1 MKIRGIV
8 DEDFAQ
14 YKKPSMFLICPY
26 CSFKCDKEN
35 NNQICQNSSL
45 VNIPIIE
52 INNTTL
58 IQRYINNPI
67 TKALVFG
74 GLEPL
79 DSFDEV
85 YSFIKEFRQYS
96 KDPIII
102 YTGYNKSEII
112 NQINQ
117 VKQFKNIIIKF
128 GRYIPNRPSIY
139 DNILEKTLASDNQY
153 AERIS

>member
-8 DEDFAQ
+8 YEDFAQ

-45 VNIPIIE
+45 VKVPIIE
-52 INNTTL
+52 VNNTTL

-67 TKALVFG
+67 TNALVFG
-74 GLEPL
+74 GLEPF
-79 DSFDEV
+79 DSFDEI

-96 KDPIII
+96 KDLIII
-102 YTGYNKSEII
+102 YTGYNENEII
-112 NQINQ
+112 NQIEQ
-117 VKQFKNIIIKF
+117 IKQFKNIIIKF
-128 GRYIPNRPSIY
+128 GRYIPDRPSIY
-139 DNILEKTLASDNQY
+139 DNILGKTLASDNQY